1 MKILHYNV
9 FKNVPVGVRNQLLD
23 EVIAVAQINDGL
35 EWDVAVSC
43 MCDWEAP
50 FRTPVRSGAGSG
62 LLADMR
68 FYSDAYQWLKKVAPG
83 YDRILVRYRTA
94 NPWQAR
100 AFQDLDNIYTVHHAI
115 EELES
120 RAGKGIKPVVERWME
135 KLVGPYALGSVD
147 GIVALTP
154 EILSYEAGRAPS
166 NVFGCV
172 YPNGIY
178 LKGTEVVPDRRE
190 GGLKYLF
197 AGSLAAPW
205 HGLDVAV
212 KGLLS
217 VDPDAEIH
225 VAGPRVD
232 IPVGCS
238 EQVVFHGELTRVGL
252 GEVAQFCDAGLG
264 TFALDKKGM
273 KQACTLKV
281 REYLAIGLPVVSGAI
296 DSGFPVEFPYYT
308 RINDRLEW
316 GPVVEKVRQWR
327 GVTRNEVRR
336 VSSAYI
342 DKQALVKRLLDEL
355 SSLN

>member
-9 FKNVPVGVRNQLLD
+9 FKNVPIGVRNQLLD
-23 EVIAVAQINDGL
+23 EEKAVAQINDGL
-35 EWDVAVSC
+35 EWDIAVSC
-43 MCDWEAP
+43 MCDWAVP
-50 FRTPVRSGAGSG
+50 FRTPVRPGAVSG
-62 LLADMR
+62 LLADIR
-68 FYSDAYQWLKKVAPG
+68 FYSDAYKWLRKVAPG
-83 YDRILVRYRTA
+83 YDKILVRYRTA

-100 AFQDLDNIYTVHHAI
+100 VFQDLANIYTVHHAI

-120 RAGKGIKPVVERWME
+120 RSSKGIKPVVERWME
-135 KLVGPYALGSVD
+135 QLVGPYALRSVD

-172 YPNGIY
+172 YPNGICI
-178 LKGTEVVPDRRE
+178 KDIAVVPDRRE
-190 GGLKYLF
+190 GNLKYLF

-212 KGLLS
+212 EGLLS

-238 EQVVFHGELTRVGL
+238 EQIVFHGELTRAGL
-252 GEVAQFCDAGLG
+252 GEVAEICDAGLG
-264 TFALDKKGM
+264 TFALGKKGM

-281 REYLAIGLPVVSGAI
+281 REYLAIGLPVVSGAV
-296 DSGFPVEFPYYT
+296 DSGFPVEFPYYAT
-308 RINDRLEW
+308 ISGRLGW

-342 DKQALVKRLLDEL
+342 DKQVLMKRLLDEL
-355 SSLN
+355 SSPN

>member
-9 FKNVPVGVRNQLLD
+9 FKNVPIGVRNQLLD
-23 EVIAVAQINDGL
+23 EEKAVSQINDGL

-43 MCDWEAP
+43 MCDWDVP
-50 FRTPVRSGAGSG
+50 FRTPIRPGTGSG
-62 LLADMR
+62 LITDIQ
-68 FYSDAYQWLKKVAPG
+68 FYRDAYRWLENVAPG
-83 YDRILVRYRTA
+83 YDKVLVRYRTA
-94 NPWQAR
+94 NPMQAR
-100 AFQDLDNIYTVHHAI
+100 VFQRLDNLYTVHHAI

-120 RAGKGIKPVVERWME
+120 SAGKGIKPAIERWIE
-135 KLVGPYALGSVD
+135 KIVGPYALSSVD

-154 EILSYEAGRAPS
+154 EILSYEKGRISADVIGS
-166 NVFGCV
+166 V

-178 LKGTEVVPDRRE
+178 LRDIEVVPDRRE
-190 GGLKYLF
+190 GNLKYLF

-212 KGLLS
+212 EGLLS

-225 VAGPRVD
+225 VVGPQADVPGD
-232 IPVGCS
+232 YSGQI
-238 EQVVFHGELTRVGL
+238 VFHGELTRAGL
-252 GEVAQFCDAGLG
+252 AEVAENCDAGLG
-264 TFALDKKGM
+264 TFALGKKGM

-296 DSGFPVEFPYYT
+296 DSGLPAEFPYYVT
-308 RINDRLEW
+308 ITNALDW
-316 GPVVEKVRQWR
+316 STVAAKVRQLR
-327 GVTRNEVRR
+327 GVTRSEVRR

-342 DKQALVKRLLDEL
+342 DKQLIMKRLLDEL